1 MHIPVLLR
9 EVLEG
14 LQVRPGGVYIDATVG
29 GGGHAAAILERS
41 APDGRLLGID
51 RDPEVLE
58 RARERLRPFGER
70 AVLVHG
76 SYAKLRRIAVRYD
89 FLEVDGIL
97 FDLGLSS
104 WQLSDPHRGFSF
116 QIEGPLD
123 MRYDPGHG
131 IPAAEIVNRWPEKQ
145 LAEVIRR
152 YGEER
157 FARRIARAIVRNRPI
172 RTTTELAELIA
183 RVVGRGR
190 EDQHPATRTFLAL
203 RIAVNEELQAL
214 EQALPQAVSLLR
226 PGGRLAVIAFHSLED
241 RIVKTFF
248 QRESRDCLCPPQVPV
263 CTCGHRA
270 TLRLVTRKPIRP
282 SEEEVQINP
291 RARSARLRIAERLED
306 PTRIV
311 RGVP

>member
-1 MHIPVLLR
+1 MHVPVLLR
-9 EVLEG
+9 EALEG
-14 LQVRPGGVYIDATVG
+14 LKVRPGGVYIDATVG

-41 APDGRLLGID
+41 APDGRLLGMD
-51 RDPEVLE
+51 RDPEALA

-70 AVLVHG
+70 AVLVQG
-76 SYAKLRRIAVRYD
+76 SYAELRRIAVRYD

-104 WQLSDPHRGFSF
+104 WQLSDPYRGFSF
-116 QIEGPLD
+116 QIDGPLD
-123 MRYDPGHG
+123 MRYDPSQG
-131 IPAAEIVNRWPEKQ
+131 IPAAEIVNRWPENQ
-145 LAEVIRR
+145 LAQIIRR

-157 FARRIARAIVRNRPI
+157 FAQRIAKAIVRNRPI

-214 EQALPQAVSLLR
+214 EQALPQAVSLLK

-241 RIVKTFF
+241 RIVKAFF
-248 QRESRDCLCPPQVPV
+248 QRESRDCLCPPEIPV

-270 TLRLVTRKPIRP
+270 TLRMITRKPIRP
-282 SEEEVQINP
+282 SEEEVEMNP
-291 RARSARLRIAERLED
+291 RARSARLRVAERW
-306 PTRIV
+306 
-311 RGVP
+311 G

>member
-9 EVLEG
+9 EVLDG
-14 LQVRPGGVYIDATVG
+14 LKVQPGGRYIDATVG

-70 AVLVHG
+70 VVLAQG
-76 SYAKLRRIAVRYD
+76 SYAELRRLAVRYD

-123 MRYDPGHG
+123 MRYDPGQG
-131 IPAAEIVNRWPEKQ
+131 IPASEIVNRWPEKE
-145 LAEVIRR
+145 LAALIRR

-157 FARRIARAIVRNRPI
+157 YARRIARAIVRHRPI
-172 RTTTELAELIA
+172 RTTTELAALIA
-183 RVVGRGR
+183 RTVGWGR
-190 EDQHPATRTFLAL
+190 DDLHPATRTFLAL
-203 RIAVNEELQAL
+203 RIAVNDELSAL
-214 EQALPQAVSLLR
+214 EQALPQAVSLLK

-248 QRESRDCLCPPQVPV
+248 QREARDCLCPPQVPV

-270 TLRLVTRKPIRP
+270 TLRLITRKPIRP
-282 SEEEVQINP
+282 SEEEVRVNP
-291 RARSARLRIAERLED
+291 RARSARLRIAERL
-306 PTRIV
+306 
-311 RGVP
+311 G

>member
-9 EVLEG
+9 EVLDG
-14 LQVRPGGVYIDATVG
+14 LKVQPGGRYIDATVG
-29 GGGHAAAILERS
+29 GGGHAVAILERS

-70 AVLVHG
+70 VVLAQG
-76 SYAKLRRIAVRYD
+76 SYAELRRLAVRYD

-123 MRYDPGHG
+123 MRYDPGQG
-131 IPAAEIVNRWPEKQ
+131 IPASEIVNRWPEKE
-145 LAEVIRR
+145 LAALIRR

-157 FARRIARAIVRNRPI
+157 YARRIARAIVRHRPI
-172 RTTTELAELIA
+172 RTTTELAALIA
-183 RVVGRGR
+183 RTVGWGR
-190 EDQHPATRTFLAL
+190 DDLHPATRTFLAL
-203 RIAVNEELQAL
+203 RIAVNDELSAL
-214 EQALPQAVSLLR
+214 EQALPQAVSLLK

-248 QRESRDCLCPPQVPV
+248 QREARDCLCPPQVPV

-270 TLRLVTRKPIRP
+270 TLRLITRKPIRP
-282 SEEEVQINP
+282 SEEEVRVNP
-291 RARSARLRIAERLED
+291 RARSARLRIAERL
-306 PTRIV
+306 
-311 RGVP
+311 G

>member
-9 EVLEG
+9 EVLDG
-14 LQVRPGGVYIDATVG
+14 LKVQPGGRYIDATVG

-70 AVLVHG
+70 VVLAHG
-76 SYAKLRRIAVRYD
+76 SYAELRRLAVRHD

-123 MRYDPGHG
+123 MRYDPGQG
-131 IPAAEIVNRWPEKQ
+131 IPASEIVNRWPEKE
-145 LAEVIRR
+145 LAALIRR

-157 FARRIARAIVRNRPI
+157 YARRIARAIVRHRPI
-172 RTTTELAELIA
+172 WTTTELAALIA
-183 RVVGRGR
+183 RMVGRGR
-190 EDQHPATRTFLAL
+190 DDLHPATRTFLAL
-203 RIAVNEELQAL
+203 RIAVNDELSAL
-214 EQALPQAVSLLR
+214 EQALPQAVSLLK
-226 PGGRLAVIAFHSLED
+226 PGGRLVVIAFHSLED

-248 QRESRDCLCPPQVPV
+248 QREARDCLCPPQVPV

-270 TLRLVTRKPIRP
+270 TLRLITRKPIRP
-282 SEEEVQINP
+282 SEEEVRVNP
-291 RARSARLRIAERLED
+291 RARSARLRIAERL
-306 PTRIV
+306 
-311 RGVP
+311 G